1 MASCQQRPSV
11 LKVVHHW
18 FRASP
23 LCHAST
29 SVSLLYSFRCYIIE
43 CSLPSPL
50 LFLPGQLSTPF
61 SYYMTPDS
69 AKKMCILMHNHFVI
83 CASPIQPQPM
93 QYATSLS
100 PSCSCNH
107 AKLLLLQCKFFPEAL
122 SCFQVSTSRNSCLL
136 LGKAQL
142 GALRTGLQAKQISLK
157 S

>member
-61 SYYMTPDS
+61 SYYMTPDY
-69 AKKMCILMHNHFVI
+69 AKKKCAPWCIITLWFARDQSN
-83 CASPIQPQPM
+83 P
-93 QYATSLS
+93 SL
-100 PSCSCNH
+100 CSMPLLS
-107 AKLLLLQCKFFPEAL
+107 LLLAPVIMQNYCCYNANSFQKHFPASRSRLPETRAFSWVKHSLGPFVQVCK
-122 SCFQVSTSRNSCLL
+122 QSRL
-136 LGKAQL
+136 A
-142 GALRTGLQAKQISLK
+142 
-157 S
+157 